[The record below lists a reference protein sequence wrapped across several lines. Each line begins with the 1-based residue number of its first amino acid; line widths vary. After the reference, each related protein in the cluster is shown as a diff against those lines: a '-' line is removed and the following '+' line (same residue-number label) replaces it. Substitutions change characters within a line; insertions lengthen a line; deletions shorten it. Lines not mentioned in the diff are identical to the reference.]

1 MFQNIAEEEKVD
13 TNIEER
19 TSVSQ
24 NLDIKQIAKKIFTK
38 QNILVYI
45 LSFML
50 STVSTIN
57 GIAPFGIAIFTA
69 TFSCGLPCGIIFVLG
84 LIGTIIGIGGAGAL
98 TYILTALVFTLMVLI
113 FKPWYQ
119 EEYKSERRKV
129 GKYVIISVISVQ
141 IVQMLFRGFLLYDL
155 FLSLV
160 TGIITYIFYK
170 IFANSLTT
178 ISEYGITKAFTVE
191 EVVGASLM
199 IAIATCAFKNVQIL
213 GFEIKTVLS
222 ILIVLI
228 LGWKQGIL
236 IRSNKWHNNRFGSRR
251 NWWRKQYAYSFICII
266 WNDSRLFKQIW

>member
-1 MFQNIAEEEKVD
+1 MFQNIAEEEK
-13 TNIEER
+13 IEEII
-19 TSVSQ
+19 TEGTGISQ
-24 NLDIKQIAKKIFTK
+24 KLDIKQIAKKLFTK

-57 GIAPFGIAIFTA
+57 GITPFGIAIFTA
-69 TFSCGLPCGIIFVLG
+69 TFSCGLPCGIIFILG
-84 LIGTIIGIGGAGAL
+84 MIGTMIGMGGGQAL
-98 TYILTALVFTLMVLI
+98 TYMFTALVFTLMVLL

-129 GKYVIISVISVQ
+129 GKYVIISVMLVQ
-141 IVQMLFRGFLLYDL
+141 IVQMLFKGFLLYDL
-155 FLSLV
+155 FVSIE
-160 TGIITYIFYK
+160 TGVVTYIFYK
-170 IFANSLTT
+170 IFSNSLTT

-199 IAIATCAFKNVQIL
+199 LAIATCAFKNISIF
-213 GFEIKTVLS
+213 GFEIRTVLS

-236 IRSNKWHNNRFGSRR
+236 IRSNKWNNNRCCTRC
-251 NWWRKQYAYSFICII
+251 NWWRNIYAYCFICFIG
-266 WNDSRLFKQIW
+266 NDSRFFK